1 MAKKYELDDL
11 LRVRKIR
18 KDRAE
23 RNLKQAKQL
32 LKEAEQ
38 ALVKAK
44 QELEEYK
51 IFVIKETRRLYD
63 QILKKSINKREIDN
77 LHFIVKELQDRIFD
91 YQKRVEEAMLACDK
105 AKENL
110 DNCREEL
117 RLAERS
123 IDKIQSMKDVWL
135 EQVKKEEEMQADA
148 EVEDLPVK
156 RQRG

>member
-11 LRVRKIR
+11 LRVREIR

-23 RNLKQAKQL
+23 KNLKQAQQL

-44 QELEEYK
+44 QELEDYK
-51 IFVIKETRRLYD
+51 IFVVKETRRLYD
-63 QILKKSINKREIDN
+63 QVLKKSINKREIDN
-77 LHFIVKELQDRIFD
+77 LHFMVKELQNRVFD
-91 YQKRVEEAMLACDK
+91 YQKRVEDAILACDK

-117 RLAERS
+117 RLAERN
-123 IDKIQSMKDVWL
+123 IDKIESMKDVWR
-135 EQVKKEEEMQADA
+135 EEMQKEEERQMDA
-148 EVEDLPVK
+148 EMEDFTTKP
-156 RQRG
+156 R

>member
-123 IDKIQSMKDVWL
+123 IDTIQSMKDVWL

-148 EVEDLPVK
+148 
-156 RQRG
+156 R